1 MRAVPRLQLLAAA
14 ALFSTGGA
22 AIKATSLSGWQ
33 VASFRSGIAALM
45 VLLLVPAARRLPDW
59 RVLLVGVGYA
69 ATMILFVVANK
80 LTTAAN
86 TIFLQST
93 APLYILLLGPWLLHE
108 RIRSKDLVFMLVVAL
123 GLLPFFLGT
132 DTASATAPDPQRGN
146 MIAALSGVAWAGTI
160 VGMRWLGSS
169 SDGGSSAFVTVV
181 VGNAIA
187 FLVCLPLALP
197 VVGAGSNDWMVI
209 GYLGVFQ
216 IGVAYLC
223 LTAGIRHVPALEAS
237 TLLLVEPAL
246 NPLWAWGIHGERP
259 GSWALLGGATILLA
273 TIVKTWWDGREITSP
288 RTVTAT

>member
-169 SDGGSSAFVTVV
+169 S
-181 VGNAIA
+181 
-187 FLVCLPLALP
+187 
-197 VVGAGSNDWMVI
+197 
-209 GYLGVFQ
+209 
-216 IGVAYLC
+216 
-223 LTAGIRHVPALEAS
+223 
-237 TLLLVEPAL
+237 
-246 NPLWAWGIHGERP
+246 
-259 GSWALLGGATILLA
+259 
-273 TIVKTWWDGREITSP
+273 
-288 RTVTAT
+288 